1 MCALPR
7 AAAVFL
13 WPAQSTYYWE
23 LADSLARGHGF
34 VLDGEPVTF
43 IEPLYPA
50 FLAVL
55 KRLTADSPVAIG
67 LLQAA
72 IGALGGVLLWRC
84 AERLAGSRAA
94 FAAALLYA
102 CYPYYVRQAGAW
114 IEVCLAT
121 TLAIGAAW
129 QYVRIE
135 NIKGAAL
142 CGLWLGL
149 LILTRATFL
158 VTLVAFVTCLV
169 VARHFDRA
177 LALLLVALGICLPWT
192 LRTHAIDRSTLPPRV
207 GENLFV
213 STGEFSR
220 AAGPRY
226 DVDLLVEHSYDLI
239 ADEVARREKR
249 IRLPD
254 GSPIACCSST
264 LSPTPPRILSR
275 PRGSRHG
282 TSLPVRSTAA
292 SRLREV
298 LVHTRGRHRI
308 RRALRR
314 PRQAS
319 MARRSGAYRGP
330 VAAAGVWRCR
340 CVAPAPPAARRS
352 GTSGSGGVGRAGLH
366 DFLSDDPSARASD
379 VRLDVLR
386 RGGVGGDDGKTLTKV
401 LAPTDSSA
409 TTPPPR

>member
-1 MCALPR
+1 MPARGRPFPLVDLVFAMCALPR

-55 KRLTADSPVAIG
+55 KWLTADSPVAIG

-72 IGALGGVLLWRC
+72 IGAVGGVLLWRC
-84 AERLAGSRAA
+84 TERLAGARAA

-102 CYPYYVRQAGAW
+102 CYPYYVRQSGAW

-135 NIKGAAL
+135 NIKGAAF

-158 VTLVAFVTCLV
+158 VTLMAFITCLV
-169 VARHFDRA
+169 LARHFDRA

-192 LRTHAIDRSTLPPRV
+192 LRNHAIDRSTLPPRV

-226 DVDLLVEHSYDLI
+226 DVDLLVEHSYDLV
-239 ADEVARREKR
+239 ADEVAGRANEDPSPRRLADRVLLEHALAYAAAHPVETAWLKARNFLYLFDPRLLPAYEKSSFTR
-249 IRLPD
+249 AVVT
-254 GSPIACCSST
+254 GSAVRFEG
-264 LSPTPPRILSR
+264 LVKR
-275 PRGSRHG
+275 PWLDEAAH
-282 TSLPVRSTAA
+282 TAVQSL
-292 SRLREV
+292 L
-298 LVHTRGRHRI
+298 LVCG
-308 RRALRR
+308 
-314 PRQAS
+314 
-319 MARRSGAYRGP
+319 G
-330 VAAAGVWRCR
+330 AGVWLRRRRLRDDQALLAVAGSVALVCTIFFPTTR
-340 CVAPAPPAARRS
+340 LVAPAMFVLMFYAGVAWAARS
-352 GTSGSGGVGRAGLH
+352 VNH
-366 DFLSDDPSARASD
+366 
-379 VRLDVLR
+379 
-386 RGGVGGDDGKTLTKV
+386 
-401 LAPTDSSA
+401 
-409 TTPPPR
+409 